1 MLQTYVNGVLKNKAR
16 NVSGFVKI
24 FRRLMKTPG
33 AEGNLFLKLTLPFR
47 GWGLNV

>member
-33 AEGNLFLKLTLPFR
+33 GGGEFILKTDSPL
-47 GWGLNV
+47 